1 MMLKRKNL
9 PIFFLGLCFLTL
21 ATAASVSRRRQ
32 SKLDNPQSDKV
43 AEIMKFHVVSKIQL
57 RYAITDVETRI
68 RNKHSEKMEIFFD
81 MFIPK
86 EAFVSNFSMVIK
98 GKTYQAKVE
107 VKEVADQIYRN
118 SSSTSG
124 LLQSHSLPEFTDG
137 KQVIMILS

>member
-1 MMLKRKNL
+1 MMLIKNNL
-9 PIFFLGLCFLTL
+9 QILFLGLCFLML
-21 ATAASVSRRRQ
+21 ATAAPKRRKRQ
-32 SKLDNPQSDKV
+32 SRPNKPQSDEV
-43 AEIMKFHVVSKIQL
+43 AEIVKFHVVSQIQL

-68 RNKHSEKMEIFFD
+68 RNKHSEKKEIFFD